1 MADGDDISV
10 LCSYSKDLN
19 TCRQFVIPVLG
30 KILKECEDILLQY
43 TSEKKNVEVSLYQR
57 LCILRNVFA
66 FADSCTI
73 QFLLESRLLRL
84 LQAAIECTSSMEG
97 HGRIQRVV
105 SQLIA
110 NATTS
115 SEAWCG
121 AVAENIF
128 PKGYFM
134 LMGDSACEG
143 ALALSLYNMCVR
155 LGSGFMECLVVDNPK
170 VVANLLLLTD
180 QQAQEDDD
188 SRAHDELDLLLVH
201 LCFRHDYL
209 EKLMHGIGDEGLE
222 YASVLLPR
230 ILSGLLARHNQ
241 EEEKVATTAG
251 PNDCRTAQ
259 HAGCRWIFQNIVKE
273 IGLVEGRYKHEVTS
287 LQIRVMRDS
296 LQIFREIAALQDDGV
311 ALTGGISLANEFI
324 NAQILETLLVMLESL
339 DQGTTGSCRKV
350 QSHLWTQAEFRQAQ
364 LYPGFISDILSVIA
378 NACYRRKQV
387 QEHIVE
393 LHGIMVILN
402 HLQGNTD
409 SPLAREWAL
418 WAVRNLCE
426 TSAEARQAIQE
437 LQKIDDAPVPGDYD
451 VVYEKEHGRLKIGL
465 RQ

>member
-1 MADGDDISV
+1 MADADDVSV
-10 LCSYSKDLN
+10 LLSYSKDSN
-19 TCRQFVIPVLG
+19 TCRQFVIPALDN
-30 KILKECEDILLQY
+30 ILKECKEILSQY
-43 TSEKKNVEVSLYQR
+43 SSEKKNAEVKLYQR

-73 QFLLESRLLRL
+73 QSLLESGLLRL
-84 LQAAIECTSSMEG
+84 LQAVIEYTSSMEDD
-97 HGRIQRVV
+97 GRIRRVV

-110 NATTS
+110 NATTA

-121 AVAENIF
+121 AVAENMF
-128 PKGYFM
+128 PKGYFL
-134 LMGDSACEG
+134 LMGGSACEG
-143 ALALSLYNMCVR
+143 ALALSLYNMCMR

-170 VVANLLLLTD
+170 VLANLLLLTD
-180 QQAQEDDD
+180 RQAQQGDD
-188 SRAHDELDLLLVH
+188 SRDEYDELDLLLLH
-201 LCFRHDYL
+201 LCLKHDYL
-209 EKLMHGIGDEGLE
+209 EKLMDGIGDEGLK
-222 YASVLLPR
+222 YASALLPR
-230 ILSGLLARHNQ
+230 ILSGLVARHDQ
-241 EEEKVATTAG
+241 EEEKKEAITAS
-251 PNDCRTAQ
+251 PNAQ
-259 HAGCRWIFQNIVKE
+259 HAGCRWMFENIVKE
-273 IGLVEGRYKHEVTS
+273 IGRVEGRYKNEATS
-287 LQIRVMRDS
+287 LQIQVMRDS

-339 DQGTTGSCRKV
+339 DQGTTGSSRIV
-350 QSHLWTQAEFRQAQ
+350 QSHLWTHTEFRRAQ

-378 NACYRRKQV
+378 NACYRRKRV
-387 QEHIVE
+387 QEHVVE

-402 HLQGNTD
+402 HLQGNSG

-437 LQKIDDAPVPGDYD
+437 LQKIDDAPVPADYD

-465 RQ
+465 KQ